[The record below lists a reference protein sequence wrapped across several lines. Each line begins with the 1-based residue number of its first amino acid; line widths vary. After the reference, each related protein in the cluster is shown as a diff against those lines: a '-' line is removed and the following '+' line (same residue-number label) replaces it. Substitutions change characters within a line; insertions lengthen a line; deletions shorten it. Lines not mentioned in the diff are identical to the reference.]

1 MSRNTLASLICMTL
15 SLSVA
20 QNAWAQDPEAGSGT
34 SAGSAAGSEGS
45 ASGSVSLGGSSDT
58 GASASANADSNGSG
72 SGSDT
77 GSGSGSTST
86 STSNGDAVAAST
98 VTGPTDHAAVVGKWG
113 IGYLGFRTMAL
124 GGVGAVDAPVIGV
137 RYWMAPDMGLD
148 VGLGISL
155 ATGSTSIDPG
165 GMDTDNPEPFVAI
178 LHGGLPL
185 ALAHSR
191 HFTFEITPEL
201 NFGYAAN
208 TIEVGM
214 EDQKQRG
221 LHVDLGARAGAEI
234 QFGFLDMP
242 ELALQAGVGVGLA
255 IDNTSTE
262 QGDAKTSTSR
272 TSFTTSSGENPWQIF
287 STNLAAIYYFGG

>member
-45 ASGSVSLGGSSDT
+45 ASGSLSLGGSSDT
-58 GASASANADSNGSG
+58 GASASANADSNGSN
-72 SGSDT
+72 S
-77 GSGSGSTST
+77 GSGSGTGSST

-124 GGVGAVDAPVIGV
+124 GGAGAVDAPVIGV
-137 RYWMAPDMGLD
+137 RYWMDADMGLD

-155 ATGSTSIDPG
+155 ATGSTSVDPG

-178 LHGGLPL
+178 VHGGLPL

-201 NFGYAAN
+201 NLGYAAN
-208 TIEVGM
+208 TIEGPM
-214 EDQKQRG
+214 DDTKQRG